1 MFKDNRWKLA
11 LGYNLACLHSCNLF
25 LHLCS
30 LACTVLN
37 KKKKKRPWIRVH
49 SIERLKQLL
58 SKHDCPH
65 GSDTILTG
73 AWDVL

>member
-37 KKKKKRPWIRVH
+37 KKKKKTPLDQSTFHRK
-49 SIERLKQLL
+49 IEA
-58 SKHDCPH
+58 
-65 GSDTILTG
+65 I
-73 AWDVL
+73 VI